1 MTSKFL
7 RLDKGTETGIMAT
20 IHSMLWSRGGWT
32 APCKASWETHGR
44 FLIHARTVAKRTSLW
59 HKEIWKLSKDKSV
72 RLQYFKKIAQYIF
85 IVAIRIMTRL
95 LQTVG
100 EKNLHYTEHRDSY
113 LKTGRP

>member
-1 MTSKFL
+1 MFKAALALNTVLKL
-7 RLDKGTETGIMAT
+7 NI
-20 IHSMLWSRGGWT
+20 RGGWT
-32 APCKASWETHGR
+32 APRKASWEIRAR

-72 RLQYFKKIAQYIF
+72 RLQYFEKIARYIF

-100 EKNLHYTEHRDSY
+100 EKNLHYTEHRGSY
-113 LKTGRP
+113 FETGRP